1 MCEYIEGGINIDEDG
16 GSWAREFFD
25 EVASARQAIERAEA
39 LGAWRKTAPYAG
51 ETVDDEDDED
61 DEQGG
66 DAYAW
71 ARDVLEAFDQ
81 LAGVQRAE
89 VRGDLLEGLDIAEA
103 KYRLGMKSRAIAGT
117 FHVSNDTMYRRI
129 AAVVD
134 YLNALGPEQAFS
146 AEPIE
151 RAPVGF
157 EAPPKTR
164 AEMLEDAGIM
174 PAPEDLEAMMY
185 VD

>member
-1 MCEYIEGGINIDEDG
+1 MCEYIEGGINIDEGG
-16 GSWAREFFD
+16 GSWSREFFD

-39 LGAWRKTAPYAG
+39 LGDWRKTAPHAG
-51 ETVDDEDDED
+51 ETVD

-71 ARDVLEAFDQ
+71 ARDVLAAFDQ

-89 VRGDLLEGLDIAEA
+89 VRGELLEGLDIVEA

-129 AAVVD
+129 AAIVD
-134 YLNALGPEQAFS
+134 YLDALGPEQAFS

-157 EAPPKTR
+157 EAPPRTR

-174 PAPEDLEAMMY
+174 PAPEDLEAMTY